1 MLEQRGTEEIRAIQT
16 LLQRIPNTEPSALG
30 KEMATGDFEV
40 VRDLPEELV
49 VRFLL
54 HSKTVGLM
62 HAKDLDKGDTKTYDR
77 ATRAKAAKKQEEA
90 LLGEGKMPIATQQYL
105 MACILTERENEFGAR
120 FDAEKNE
127 RLMDHRKSVLSELR
141 SLAREIYWLDLS
153 QTERADARKEAN
165 TMHQSLESHYELAA
179 IQDCWCSAWNNSGKD
194 VNPFRNYLKDQPAAK
209 SRVWEFVEEDI
220 FVTLDKNLDVVF
232 CKVENIVQLLYGHNA
247 MDLLDLA
254 IDLWSL
260 YAPLPLPETSRHVV
274 DRHIRRI
281 HPELDT
287 ARAAVETL
295 PNAKMCVAH
304 YGCWA
309 DKFDTFGRH
318 IWRTMDALIG
328 RLERRVILLGVFPK
342 FAKAVFGK
350 ASEIMWFMIQPLDN
364 DYYKECVEV
373 FENLP
378 EDAKLSRHKDINDF
392 KGRLA
397 GLLTL
402 GNYDANE
409 PSPKRSVQLL
419 DAHTPDLEE
428 QVMTESGDL
437 DPFRWRCLVLTSEA
451 MAKKRII
458 RWDAK
463 EHQGKARGL
472 NCAQPQGMLSK
483 FDPANTWLR
492 AVHTCAKSLRY
503 LKWRPTLSRL

>member
-378 EDAKLSRHKDINDF
+378 EDAKLSVDQFQIWISLFVLGIN
-392 KGRLA
+392 GY
-397 GLLTL
+397 T
-402 GNYDANE
+402 
-409 PSPKRSVQLL
+409 
-419 DAHTPDLEE
+419 
-428 QVMTESGDL
+428 
-437 DPFRWRCLVLTSEA
+437 
-451 MAKKRII
+451 
-458 RWDAK
+458 
-463 EHQGKARGL
+463 
-472 NCAQPQGMLSK
+472 
-483 FDPANTWLR
+483 
-492 AVHTCAKSLRY
+492 
-503 LKWRPTLSRL
+503 